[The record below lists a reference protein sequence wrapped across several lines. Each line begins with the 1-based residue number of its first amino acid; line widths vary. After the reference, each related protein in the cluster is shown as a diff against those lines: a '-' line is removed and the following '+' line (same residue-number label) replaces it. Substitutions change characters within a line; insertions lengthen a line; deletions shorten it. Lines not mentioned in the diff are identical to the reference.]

1 MRIIRARYWEKSIKK
16 AYFRVRKLTVRK
28 YNKII
33 QIKDIEA
40 KGK

>member
-1 MRIIRARYWEKSIKK
+1 MWIIRTRYWEKSIKK
-16 AYFRVRKLTVRK
+16 AYFGVRKLTARK

-33 QIKDIEA
+33 QIKDIKT